1 MFRVGIVRFCFSL
14 MIHPENLAFEWCFS
28 RCLKKNPE
36 NYLMKNFGM
45 VDLNVKPFHLHQ
57 VAE

>member
-1 MFRVGIVRFCFSL
+1 MFRVGFSL

-36 NYLMKNFGM
+36 NYLMKNFGV